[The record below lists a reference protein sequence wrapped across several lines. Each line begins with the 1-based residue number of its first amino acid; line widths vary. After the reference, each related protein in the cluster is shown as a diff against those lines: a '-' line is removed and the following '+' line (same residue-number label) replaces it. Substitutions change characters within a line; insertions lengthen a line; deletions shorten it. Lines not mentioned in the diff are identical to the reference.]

1 MKALVQTRY
10 GPPEEVLEVREVA
23 APAVGEGEVLV
34 RVRAAGAIWAD
45 CAATRGVPYMLR
57 LVFGRGAGK
66 QPIRGMDVAG
76 VVESVGPGAHEL
88 QVGDEVFGWSTATF
102 AELTAVPEDH
112 LVPKPATLSFEQAA
126 GVPMAGFVA
135 LQAMRDIGHVQ
146 PGQRVLING
155 ASGGIGT
162 FAVQIAKALGAE
174 VTGVCSTQNVDLVR
188 SIGADHVI
196 DYTQED
202 FTQGDQRY
210 DCILDIADN
219 RSFAA
224 RRRVLTPR
232 GTLIPNSGVGN
243 RWVGSLG
250 RVIRARLLSPFV
262 SQSLRPFLSRE
273 NRSDLQ
279 ELRRLIEEGA
289 VRPVIGECRP
299 LEEGGIAVGHAGGG
313 HVRGKVV
320 LVI

>member
-1 MKALVQTRY
+1 MKALVQAAY
-10 GPPEEVLEVREVA
+10 GPPEEVLQVQEVPV
-23 APAVGEGEVLV
+23 PGVQDGEVLV

-45 CAATRGVPYMLR
+45 CAVTRGVPYMLR
-57 LVFGRGAGK
+57 LVFGPRARK

-76 VVESVGPGAHEL
+76 VVESVGPGVSGLA
-88 QVGDEVFGWSTATF
+88 VGDEVFGWSTATF
-102 AELTAVPEDH
+102 AELAAVRAEQ
-112 LVPKPATLSFEQAA
+112 LVPKPTMVSFEHAG

-135 LQAMRDIGHVQ
+135 LQAIRDVGRVQ
-146 PGQRVLING
+146 PGQHVLVNG

-174 VTGVCSTQNVDLVR
+174 VTGVCSTENVDLVR

-196 DYTQED
+196 DYTEKD
-202 FTQGDQRY
+202 FTQEAKRY

-224 RRRVLTPR
+224 RRRVLTAR

-250 RVIRARLLSPFV
+250 RVMRARLLSPFV
-262 SQSLRPFLSRE
+262 RQSLRPFLSKE
-273 NRSDLQ
+273 NRNDLK
-279 ELRRLIEEGA
+279 ELRRLIEEGV

-299 LEEGGIAVGHAGGG
+299 LEEGAAAIRLAGSGHA
-313 HVRGKVV
+313 RGKVV
-320 LVI
+320 IVP